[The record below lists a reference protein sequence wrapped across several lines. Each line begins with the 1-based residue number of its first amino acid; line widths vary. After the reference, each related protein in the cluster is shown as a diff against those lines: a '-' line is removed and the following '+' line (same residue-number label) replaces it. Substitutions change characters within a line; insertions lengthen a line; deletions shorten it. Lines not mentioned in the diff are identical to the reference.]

1 MERKTDQHR
10 VRILSIGLGPREEEE
25 LQAILGPDVVL
36 ERFGRGPKGFFSP
49 ETNSALLAFVSWRGM
64 NGQLAGLARNHFSIE
79 DFPSRVLILDANMA
93 QSDLE
98 RIVDAGFS
106 AVVRYPF
113 EPERIR
119 ALVEQAAE
127 SQEIYK
133 DLYHMA
139 REICLEREILMRQ
152 ADLLQFF
159 NKILTRASF
168 SLDPIEILHQAHEDL
183 RILLDVKS
191 VEAAFW
197 QKNRDRDVEA
207 ELFIHEHGGKTVQDV
222 LIQFLLEHAAKH
234 AEEKITGYHVTFM
247 SRIESVQDLTAIQA
261 EDMLVLPLRFGGQS
275 FGCICIA
282 SEKISRLGRDRLQTI
297 LAAVNHLALALRNAL
312 LYREMRTRADRD
324 GLTRLPNRH
333 FFDERLLQEIKRHQ
347 RYRHPLSLL
356 MMDLDHFKRLNDTHG
371 HQAGDVALE
380 EVGRILMNSLRNSD
394 IPARYGGEEFVA
406 LLSNTTEEQ
415 AWVLAERIRDEI
427 FSRRFHFKG
436 KFFKITASIGVASLQ
451 AGALSSSADLL
462 GEADAALYRA
472 KNKGRNTVCSF
483 VEKEEKCRQFV

>member
-1 MERKTDQHR
+1 MNSDQQR
-10 VRILSIGLGPREEEE
+10 VAILSIGLDPREEEE
-25 LQAILGPDVVL
+25 LQAVLGVKYAL
-36 ERFGRGPKGFFSP
+36 ERFGGGTKGIFSP
-49 ETNSALLAFVSWRGM
+49 GSNSAVLAFVSWRGM
-64 NGQLAGLARNHFSIE
+64 NGQLAGLARNHFSLE
-79 DFPSRVLILDANMA
+79 DFPSRVLILDAAVA

-119 ALVEQAAE
+119 ELVDHAAE
-127 SQEIYK
+127 SRGIYK

-139 REICLEREILMRQ
+139 REICLEREILSRQ

-159 NKILTRASF
+159 NKMLTRASF

-183 RILLDVKS
+183 RILLEVKS
-191 VEAAFW
+191 VEAVFW
-197 QKNRDRDVEA
+197 RRGRDRVMEA
-207 ELFIHEHGGKTVQDV
+207 EFFIHEHDGKAVQDK
-222 LIQFLLEHAAKH
+222 LIQFLLEHAARH
-234 AEEKITGYHVTFM
+234 AEEKITAFHVTFM
-247 SRIESVQDLTAIQA
+247 SRIESIRNLVEVKD

-312 LYREMRTRADRD
+312 LYREMRIKADRD
-324 GLTRLPNRH
+324 ALTRLPNRQY
-333 FFDERLLQEIKRHQ
+333 FDERLLQEMKRHQ
-347 RYRHPLSLL
+347 RYGHPLSLL

-371 HQAGDVALE
+371 HQAGDMVLE
-380 EVGRILMNSLRNSD
+380 EVGRILVSSLRSSD
-394 IPARYGGEEFVA
+394 TPARYGGEEFVA

-415 AWVLAERIRDEI
+415 AWILAERIRESI
-427 FSRRFHFKG
+427 AGRRFHFKG
-436 KFFKITASIGVASLQ
+436 RFFKITASIGVASLQ
-451 AGALSSSADLL
+451 TGVFSSSADLL

-472 KNKGRNTVCSF
+472 KNMGRNAVCSF
-483 VEKEEKCRQFV
+483 TEEKECRQFA